1 MLTIVK
7 LFYELTYKYILQFFN
22 KKCNGHITMVIM
34 LVFTYIYIYM
44 ECIIPFNIFQ
54 QKKNELQGYI
64 M

>member
-1 MLTIVK
+1 MLKIVK

-22 KKCNGHITMVIM
+22 KKFNGHITMVLM
-34 LVFTYIYIYM
+34 LAFIYIYM
-44 ECIIPFNIFQ
+44 ECIIPFNILQ